1 MSEVN
6 VVQQL
11 VSNCPK
17 TQTKVWDTYYKS
29 MFRVSF
35 KITQNIEDAEDVINE
50 SFMSLFK
57 YAHNITST
65 TVGGYLKRLV
75 INKSINKL
83 RTIKTKYDVSI
94 ENVWDYG
101 YTDHSFTEYDFKIL
115 IGIID
120 TLPKGYQSVF
130 KLFVLEGLRHSEI
143 AKLLNIDEGT
153 SRSQL
158 AKAKKQ
164 LQKKVKFVF

>member
-1 MSEVN
+1 
-6 VVQQL
+6 
-11 VSNCPK
+11 
-17 TQTKVWDTYYKS
+17 